1 MGVTMLKDF
10 AHEKNYIRATQMEFQ
25 WWRDRGLP
33 ITGNSMEVMQHI
45 EKLEAALAE
54 KDAQLARRPTR
65 EWEHS
70 LQMSLRG
77 KNDAIAE
84 LNKKYSALM
93 AQAVRFAVRAR
104 DWGTSSVITEAQAFL
119 NSDEVQAYQAQQ
131 KGE

>member
-93 AQAVRFAVRAR
+93 AQAVQFADQV
-104 DWGTSSVITEAQAFL
+104 AQMDDDFW
-119 NSDEVQAYQAQQ
+119 
-131 KGE
+131 